1 MKTYKNLYN
10 TYISKENVK
19 LAIINAVKKKK
30 KKDKK
35 TVVLNINNKKQRVT
49 LKEISENPDKYVET
63 FREYALNYHGEIH
76 QYVEI
81 YDGVS
86 HKLRKIVVPD
96 FKEQVVHHMVMNIL
110 KPIFMK
116 GMYEHTNA
124 SIPNRGAHRGAK
136 YIKKWIKKGKNIKY
150 CVKADIRKFFD
161 SIDQN
166 ILIEKLGRII
176 KDDRLMEVIVYI
188 VRSVPFGLP
197 LGFYTSHWFADFL
210 LRDIDHGLKE
220 QQHVPHYARYMD
232 DMGMFFGNKKLAHQ
246 AVEYLKNQLKQ
257 LGLRL
262 KDNWQVFRFHY
273 LSRKEKKKNGQP
285 KDCGRPLDFMGFKFY
300 RNRTTL
306 RKSTLRSIQRKAN
319 KIYKKGMATIHDARQ
334 MISYLGKLKA
344 TDVYDYYINH
354 IKELVDLGKL
364 KRKISKNDIERRLA
378 TA

>member
-10 TYISKENVK
+10 KYISKENVK

-49 LKEISENPDKYVET
+49 LKEISGNPDKYVEV
-63 FREYALNYHGEIH
+63 FRKYALNYHGEEH
-76 QYVEI
+76 HYVEI

-86 HKLRKIVVPD
+86 HKLRRIVVPD

-124 SIPNRGAHRGAK
+124 SIPKRGAHRGAK
-136 YIKKWIKKGKNIKY
+136 YIKKWIKSGKNIKY

-161 SIDQN
+161 SVDQE
-166 ILIEKLGRII
+166 ILLNKIGRII
-176 KDDRLMEVIVYI
+176 KDDMFMEVITYI
-188 VRSVPFGLP
+188 VHSVPSGLP

-220 QQHVPHYARYMD
+220 IQHVPHYARYMD
-232 DMGMFFGNKKLAHQ
+232 DVSMFYSSKKSAHQ
-246 AVEYLKNQLKQ
+246 AVRYLIEQLKQ
-257 LGLRL
+257 LGLKL

-273 LSRKEKKKNGQP
+273 LSKKEKKKNGQP

-306 RKSTLRSIQRKAN
+306 RKSTLRSIRRKAN
-319 KIYKKGMATIHDARQ
+319 KIHKKGRATIHDARQ
-334 MISYLGKLKA
+334 MISYLGKLKS
-344 TDVYDYYINH
+344 TDVYDYYTRY
-354 IKELVDLGKL
+354 IKSLVDFGNL
-364 KRKISKNDIERRLA
+364 KKKISRYDVERRLKVA
-378 TA
+378 